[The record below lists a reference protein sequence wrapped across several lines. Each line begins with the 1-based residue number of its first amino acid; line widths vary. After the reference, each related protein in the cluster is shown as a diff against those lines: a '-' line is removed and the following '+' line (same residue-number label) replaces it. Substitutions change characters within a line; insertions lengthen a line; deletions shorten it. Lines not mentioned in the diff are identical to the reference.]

1 MWPPLRKL
9 NVESNALQTLSMLLV
24 SRWDKLEE
32 LRLTDNQWS
41 CDCRNQYLVSS
52 DKGTRESRR
61 GRGKKMGSHRSSLD
75 RD

>member
-32 LRLTDNQWS
+32 LHLMDNQWS

-52 DKGTRESRR
+52 DKGTREPS
-61 GRGKKMGSHRSSLD
+61 GVGKKMGSHRSSRSD
-75 RD
+75 D